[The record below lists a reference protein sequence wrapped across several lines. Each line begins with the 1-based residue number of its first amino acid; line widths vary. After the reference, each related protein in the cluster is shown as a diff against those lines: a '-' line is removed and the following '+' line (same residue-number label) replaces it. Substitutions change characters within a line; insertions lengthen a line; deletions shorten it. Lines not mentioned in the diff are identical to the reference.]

1 VPAPTA
7 IIAHRGGTL
16 LWPENSRMACEGAVR
31 LGVDQLQVDVHPSR
45 DGKVVVIHD
54 ATVDRT
60 TDGSGPVA
68 TQAWAELSRLT
79 LEGTEGEPMLLLE
92 EVAEIVRPTSLLLR
106 LEIKADIAKRPYPG
120 FPQLLTAVLRQSR
133 ILDRTILSGFD
144 ADTLRTSASLAGPR
158 HHVWMFSADTLA
170 ERGLDHVI
178 ATARRQAMPAL
189 ATRWSALS
197 TPTVDA
203 AHEAGLEIGCF
214 GCHDSISIAAM
225 LALGLDELSTD
236 RPDIALQERALLSA
250 SGDRPDRCQ
259 A

>member
-1 VPAPTA
+1 MTA
-7 IIAHRGGTL
+7 IIAHRGGAL
-16 LWPENSRMACEGAVR
+16 LWPENSRTACEGAVG

-60 TDGSGPVA
+60 TDGTGQVA
-68 TQAWAELSRLT
+68 AQNWAELSRLT

-106 LEIKADIAKRPYPG
+106 LEIKADTAKRPYPG
-120 FPQLLTAVLRQSR
+120 FPELLTAVLRQCR

-144 ADTLRTSASLAGPR
+144 ADTLRTSVSQGGPR
-158 HHVWMFSADTLA
+158 HHVWLLSAATLT
-170 ERGLDHVI
+170 ELGLDRVI
-178 ATARRQAMPAL
+178 AATRHQGMPAF
-189 ATRWSALS
+189 ATRWSVLD
-197 TPTVDA
+197 TPTVTA
-203 AHEAGLEIGCF
+203 AHQAGLGIGCF
-214 GCHDSISIAAM
+214 GCHDSTSIAAM

-250 SGDRPDRCQ
+250 KPRLV
-259 A
+259 